1 MLSAIVLT
9 LNEEKH
15 LPDCLASLGWADEVV
30 VFDSGST
37 DATPRIAA
45 AAGARLITRPF
56 DNYGAQRDA
65 ALAAVTSEWVLFVD
79 ADERIPPALR
89 DEIRGVLARPEAG
102 WWIPRHNY
110 LFGTLTLHTGWY
122 PDYQLRLLRRAHAH
136 YDPTRPV
143 HELVLLDGDAG
154 HLTQPMIHLNYETVA
169 EFVRKQTYYAAYDAD
184 RLALEGVRA
193 RPHHLL
199 SQPVRHFW
207 WRFVTLAGW
216 RDGWHGLRLSA
227 LMARF
232 EFEKYRLLLRREKE
246 REKGGGKREE

>member
-9 LNEEKH
+9 LNEERH
-15 LPDCLASLGWADEVV
+15 LPECLASLTWADEVV

-37 DATPRIAA
+37 DATPAIAA
-45 AAGARLITRPF
+45 AAGARLVTRRF

-65 ALAAVTSEWVLFVD
+65 ALASVSSEWVLFVD

-89 DEIRGVLARPEAG
+89 DEIRSVLERAEAG

-110 LFGTLTLHTGWY
+110 IFGTLTRHTGWY
-122 PDYQLRLLRRAHAH
+122 PDYQLRLLRRERAR

-143 HELVLLDGDAG
+143 HELVVLDGQTG
-154 HLTQPMIHLNYETVA
+154 HLTQPMVHLNYESVG

-184 RLALEGVRA
+184 RLRFEGVRA
-193 RPHHLL
+193 KPHHLV
-199 SQPVRHFW
+199 SQPLRHFW

-216 RDGWHGLRLSA
+216 RDGWHGLRLSV

-232 EFEKYRLLLRREKE
+232 EFEKYRLLLRLKKE
-246 REKGGGKREE
+246 EGRGRREEG

>member
-9 LNEEKH
+9 LNEERH
-15 LPDCLASLGWADEVV
+15 LPDCLASLAWADEVV

-37 DATPRIAA
+37 DGTARIAA
-45 AAGARLITRPF
+45 EAGARLLTRPF
-56 DNYGAQRDA
+56 DHYAGQRNA
-65 ALAAVTSEWVLFVD
+65 ALKAVSSDWVLFVD
-79 ADERIPPALR
+79 ADERIPAPLR
-89 DEIRGVLARPEAG
+89 DEIATVLDRPEAG

-110 LFGTLTLHTGWY
+110 LFGKLTTHTGWY
-122 PDYQLRLLRRAHAH
+122 PDYQLRLLRRTRAH

-143 HELVLLDGDAG
+143 HELVLLDGAAG

-193 RPHHLL
+193 KPHHLL
-199 SQPVRHFW
+199 SQPLRHFW
-207 WRFVTLAGW
+207 WRFVTLEGW
-216 RDGWHGLRLSA
+216 RDGVHGLRLSA

-232 EFEKYRLLLRREKE
+232 ELEKYRLLLQRQSVE
-246 REKGGGKREE
+246 RGA